1 MALVLDVGDADGE
14 SITVVVAETAIVLRV
29 GKLLRSLKMRW
40 DWVSPD
46 KLYACFTII
55 TTNGKLQTFFS
66 GRTSFCLRY
75 SVTKDGA
82 T

>member
-1 MALVLDVGDADGE
+1 MALVLDVRDAYGE
-14 SITVVVAETAIVLRV
+14 RITVVVAEAAVVLRV
-29 GKLLRSLKMRW
+29 GKLLRPLKIRQGALVKNVYTLTGLSKM
-40 DWVSPD
+40 
-46 KLYACFTII
+46 
-55 TTNGKLQTFFS
+55 QTFLS

>member
-1 MALVLDVGDADGE
+1 MALVLDVRDAYGE
-14 SITVVVAETAIVLRV
+14 RITVVVAEAAVVLRV
-29 GKLLRSLKMRW
+29 GKLLRPLKTRQGALVKNVYTLTGLSKM
-40 DWVSPD
+40 
-46 KLYACFTII
+46 K
-55 TTNGKLQTFFS
+55 TFLS

>member
-1 MALVLDVGDADGE
+1 MALVLDVRDAYGE
-14 SITVVVAETAIVLRV
+14 RITVVVAEAAVVLRV
-29 GKLLRSLKMRW
+29 GKLLRPLKIRQGAL
-40 DWVSPD
+40 VKNVYTLTGLS
-46 KLYACFTII
+46 KV
-55 TTNGKLQTFFS
+55 KTFLR